1 MLRWRLAIDETEGG
15 VVIGGVGGRE
25 GVVVGEVK
33 DGIGRVLR
41 VVLVLVV
48 KVGAGLVGDM
58 TKLIRA
64 GERGKGDVDGEI

>member
-33 DGIGRVLR
+33 DGIGRVLG

-48 KVGAGLVGDM
+48 KVGAGLVGD
-58 TKLIRA
+58 TAKLIRA

>member
-15 VVIGGVGGRE
+15 VVIDGVGGRE
-25 GVVVGEVK
+25 RVVVGEVK
-33 DGIGRVLR
+33 DGIGRVLG